1 MMCRYCTALKVT
13 YDVGALSYEEVLTV
27 FWDIIDPTLPHTQQQ
42 HQQQQQAED
51 IQEMEG
57 ALYYSCIYYHNE
69 EQRVTA
75 ER

>member
-1 MMCRYCTALKVT
+1 MMYRYCTALKVT
-13 YDVGALSYEEVLTV
+13 YDVGVLSYEEVLTV
-27 FWDIIDPTLPHTQQQ
+27 FWDIIDPTLPHTQ
-42 HQQQQQAED
+42 HQQQQAED

-57 ALYYSCIYYHNE
+57 APYYSCIYYHNE